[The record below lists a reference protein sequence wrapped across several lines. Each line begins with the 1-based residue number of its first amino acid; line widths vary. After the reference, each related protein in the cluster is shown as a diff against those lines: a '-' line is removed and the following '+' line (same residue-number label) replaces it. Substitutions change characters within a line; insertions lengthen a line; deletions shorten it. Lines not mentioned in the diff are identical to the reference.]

1 MRPGPAANRGP
12 RAEEAREAS
21 TLADEGD
28 SSLRIVA
35 PGNRAESRPE
45 SRPPNGPV
53 GDPPAYRLG
62 RGNER
67 ATTSRI
73 VAARAAARLAL
84 AIEALMLPLVRLLR
98 DQASRLSSF
107 TEGAGLK
114 APHILRRSLLAYAA
128 GLLAIGTGVAAG
140 LVPRASALEVAAGRS
155 KVALT
160 DAASVASSRQD
171 NLTGGERR
179 ALQPTGLG
187 VATVAVP
194 SPGIAAPGEA
204 SPPTTAASLP
214 PPTYVNPLARGADLQ
229 PKRIDEGVDYAG
241 AGPLLA
247 MGSGTIRVTSSLAAG
262 HAFIVLQLD
271 KGPSA
276 GRMVYYA
283 ENMSPAVSVG
293 QHVNAGDVVGIL
305 HDSYPNLEIGWAGG
319 GSLGGTLGNALARST
334 GGDVDGVST
343 AVGVNF
349 SQLLAMLG
357 APSGIQQGLMGR
369 LPASL

>member
-1 MRPGPAANRGP
+1 M
-12 RAEEAREAS
+12 
-21 TLADEGD
+21 
-28 SSLRIVA
+28 V
-35 PGNRAESRPE
+35 
-45 SRPPNGPV
+45 
-53 GDPPAYRLG
+53 
-62 RGNER
+62 
-67 ATTSRI
+67 
-73 VAARAAARLAL
+73 
-84 AIEALMLPLVRLLR
+84 PLVRLLR
-98 DQASRLSSF
+98 DQAGRLSLF

-160 DAASVASSRQD
+160 DAASAGSSRQD
-171 NLTGGERR
+171 HLTGGERR
-179 ALQPTGLG
+179 ALQPTGQG

-194 SPGIAAPGEA
+194 SPGIAAQGA
-204 SPPTTAASLP
+204 TSPPTTAASLP
-214 PPTYVNPLARGADLQ
+214 PPTYVNPLARVGNLQ

-241 AGPLLA
+241 AGPLVA
-247 MGSGTIRVTSSLAAG
+247 MGSGTIRVTSEPG
-262 HAFIVLQLD
+262 WPGNAFIVLQLD
-271 KGPSA
+271 KGPLA
-276 GRMVYYA
+276 GRTVYYA
-283 ENMSPAVSVG
+283 ENISPAVSVG

-305 HDSYPNLEIGWAGG
+305 HDAYPNLEIGWAGG